1 MIVPFLCLKRGVGVK
16 VWKEASEISM
26 IHELPDKKLREIDK
40 EMRKKPNFDKSK
52 EGKKV
57 RKKKK

>member
-1 MIVPFLCLKRGVGVK
+1 MFIKGSVGVK

-26 IHELPDKKLREIDK
+26 IHELPNRKLRELDK

-52 EGKKV
+52 ESKVMKNRSKSKK
-57 RKKKK
+57 